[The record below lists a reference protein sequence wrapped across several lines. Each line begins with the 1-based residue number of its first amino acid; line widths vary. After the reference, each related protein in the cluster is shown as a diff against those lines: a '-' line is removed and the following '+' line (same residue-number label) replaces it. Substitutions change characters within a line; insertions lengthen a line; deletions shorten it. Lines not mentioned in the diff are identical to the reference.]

1 MVQMSGG
8 RVRAAARLCAA
19 TAIVSLL
26 SSSVSAQVDPLSSRN
41 LPYGSPLGGQSTGT
55 QGQTG
60 QGTGDGRSSDPY
72 YLAPRERVGPT
83 QIEDTATQSARV
95 DDRTT
100 DADGRAADEVDA
112 NGVVVRRDA
121 NGRILSR
128 SQIEPTG
135 VSAVR
140 RPAPPNEFER
150 FVEQRVGRRL
160 PRFGADLIVP
170 ANRDFATPTN
180 TTVPAGYILN
190 PGDQVFI
197 GLTGSIEGSVT
208 RQIDANGRIFLPR
221 VGQINLAGVSFG
233 DLKTV
238 VERAVGVRFRGF
250 NVTVAIPRLRGIRV
264 YVTGFANNPGAYS
277 VNSLSTL
284 VNAVLAAGGPSA
296 GGSFRSVQLIRNGEL
311 VSDFDLYEFVRGGD
325 KSKDVL
331 LQNQDVLF
339 VAPLGAQV
347 ALTGSVNGEAIYEA
361 RPGESL
367 QDLLRYGGGP
377 NVLADSS
384 RVVVYRLADA
394 NTVGAVPVAR
404 EALPNAPVS
413 GGDIVQVLSEGSLAR
428 PLERQTV
435 VVRVDGEVAKPG
447 NYIVAPGTNLAQ
459 VVQLAGGLTSRAFV
473 FGANFQRSSARRQ
486 QRESFDEAVR
496 QLELTLAGAGLTAD
510 SSIDPATRAAQVA
523 SAQAVLDRLRRAEP
537 DGRVVL
543 PLPDAAAPLPGAL
556 TLENNDA
563 LFIPPR
569 PTTVGVFGAVYR
581 PASFL
586 LGDGQPLRLR
596 DYLKMAGGT
605 LRVADTR
612 DIFVVRANGAVLSRR
627 NGGLGARVL
636 PGDVIFVPVKTQNT
650 NLLAKIAQISTVI
663 GQFAIGALAINAV
676 TN

>member
-1 MVQMSGG
+1 MVYSSGG
-8 RVRAAARLCAA
+8 RVRAVSRLCAA
-19 TAIVSLL
+19 AAIIGL
-26 SSSVSAQVDPLSSRN
+26 SATSISAQIDPFALRN
-41 LPYGSPLGGQSTGT
+41 VPSGSPLGDQSTRGQGQSGLN
-55 QGQTG
+55 G
-60 QGTGDGRSSDPY
+60 GDDQSSDPY
-72 YLAPRERVGPT
+72 FLAPRERTGPT
-83 QIEDTATQSARV
+83 QIDDTTSQNDPTADA
-95 DDRTT
+95 DGRTT
-100 DADGRAADEVDA
+100 DADGRATDDR
-112 NGVVVRRDA
+112 GVRTRDA
-121 NGRILSR
+121 NGRLSSR
-128 SQIEPTG
+128 SQIEPGG
-135 VSAVR
+135 VAAVR

-160 PRFGADLIVP
+160 PRFGAELIVP

-180 TTVPAGYILN
+180 TTVPPGYILN

-221 VGQINLAGVSFG
+221 VGTINLAGVSFG

-250 NVTVAIPRLRGIRV
+250 NVTVAVPRLRGIRV

-311 VSDFDLYEFVRGGD
+311 VSDFDLYDFVRNGD

-361 RPGESL
+361 KPGESL
-367 QDLLRYGGGP
+367 QDLIRYAGGV
-377 NVLADSS
+377 NALADPS
-384 RVVVYRLADA
+384 RVVLYRLANA
-394 NTVGAVPVAR
+394 NTVGAVQVAR
-404 EALPNAPVS
+404 EALASAPVS
-413 GGDIVQVLSEGSLAR
+413 AGDIIQVLSEGSLAR

-435 VVRVDGEVAKPG
+435 LVRIDGEVSKPG
-447 NYIVAPGTNLAQ
+447 NYVVAPGTSLAQ
-459 VVQLAGGLTSRAFV
+459 AIQLAGGLTSRAFV
-473 FGANFQRSSARRQ
+473 FGSNFQRVSVRRQ

-496 QLELTLAGAGLTAD
+496 QLEVTLAGSALNAD
-510 SSIDPATRAAQVA
+510 SSIDPVTRAAQVA

-543 PLPDAAAPLPGAL
+543 PLNDLAAPLPGTL
-556 TLENNDA
+556 TLENNDT
-563 LFIPPR
+563 LFVPPR
-569 PTTVGVFGAVYR
+569 PSTVGVFGAVYR

-586 LGDGQPLRLR
+586 IADARPLRLR

-612 DIFVVRANGAVLSRR
+612 DTFVVRANGAVISRR
-627 NGGLGARVL
+627 NGGLNARVL
-636 PGDVIFVPVKTQNT
+636 PGDVIFVPVKTQSSS
-650 NLLAKIAQISTVI
+650 LLAKIAQIGSI
-663 GQFAIGALAINAV
+663 IAQFSIGAIALDAV